1 MNKYLWGSGV
11 LLAALCSAA
20 MAAFGARAPAQ
31 EVARES
37 LDLLKAMSVRSA
49 TSHNYVASCVTA
61 IAAAKRREQ
70 RKDANRTSVQ
80 HTWAH
85 AAGQCRG
92 MANTV
97 CDVWALEA
105 PRDACSRI
113 RSFDPV
119 L

>member
-1 MNKYLWGSGV
+1 MNKYVAGGA
-11 LLAALCSAA
+11 LLAALCGGA
-20 MAAFGARAPAQ
+20 MAALGARVPPQ

-37 LDLLKAMSVRSA
+37 LDLLKAMSGRSA

-70 RKDANRTSVQ
+70 RKDATKVAVRDS
-80 HTWAH
+80 WAH

-105 PRDACSRI
+105 PREACNRI
-113 RSFDPV
+113 RAFDPV